1 MNIFFLKMHIA
12 SAIASTSAQNG
23 RQSYRLETTV
33 VTPRYTTP
41 PSLP

>member
-12 SAIASTSAQNG
+12 SAIASSAQNG

-41 PSLP
+41 LSLP